1 MNLTAAARY
10 LGVAS
15 LTLRRAVERGEIP
28 AEHPL
33 SDGPWVFN
41 KRNLHTEAAVRLK
54 QRSGRRR
61 QEPVLP
67 NLQQGNLDLSNT

>member
-41 KRNLHTEAAVRLK
+41 KQNLDTEAAVRLK
-54 QRSGRRR
+54 QRVGRRH
-61 QEPVLP
+61 QDPVLP
-67 NLQQGNLDLSNT
+67 NPDQGNLDLSTT